1 MWKANNKHR
10 VSVTVSNSESGETD
24 RSSCGT
30 THTGAR
36 SRPRGGV
43 PGAGVWLWHSKYTEA
58 VPCPDPAVYR
68 FPRCVRL
75 AVCDAAP
82 DTPNSTQLNSALWC
96 DAVGFLRVHP
106 GGGYQI
112 RRGRGVWDC
121 AYRYLTLLRTIAE
134 DTFCAVSLRLM
145 IVTYQNAALRL
156 FGERLW
162 L

>member
-24 RSSCGT
+24 RSSRGT

-36 SRPRGGV
+36 SRPRVGFGTPNTQRLSLAQIRLYTDSHGV
-43 PGAGVWLWHSKYTEA
+43 FAWQSVTLHLTLPTQL
-58 VPCPDPAVYR
+58 
-68 FPRCVRL
+68 
-75 AVCDAAP
+75 
-82 DTPNSTQLNSALWC
+82 NSTQLNSALWC

-145 IVTYQNAALRL
+145 ILTYQNAALRL